1 MSDKEVNIAGQIC
14 AVLPQSL
21 NWDELNPQQRMVIIN
36 AAVPQCFPP
45 ESRRSLAARSWAE
58 IHPRTQLALS
68 TVSWDRVIS
77 GVLQ

>member
-1 MSDKEVNIAGQIC
+1 MTDRSVNIAGQVC
-14 AVLPQSL
+14 AVLPQTLS
-21 NWDELNPQQRMVIIN
+21 WEELNPQQRMAIIN

-45 ESRRSLAARSWAE
+45 DARRSLAGKSWSE
-58 IHPRTQLALS
+58 IHPRTQLALQ